1 MFVNCVDDIWTYL
14 SHLCIMIVGMIVTND
29 AMWKSDVLKEYDIE
43 LGFK

>member
-14 SHLCIMIVGMIVTND
+14 CIMIEGMIVPND

>member
-1 MFVNCVDDIWTYL
+1 MFVNCADDIWPY
-14 SHLCIMIVGMIVTND
+14 LCIMIVGMIVTND